1 MLASATRLGSIS
13 ASSHPISAVALP
25 RTPTPTSS
33 HTALARTTASS
44 GTFTFAVCSGSPAR
58 TMASFGTSAHAP
70 APTFGPHK
78 AGTYVNGAISPFTAG
93 ELAKGAFGCG
103 YEAYG
108 WDILQRFMKMVEKD
122 GAVYFLYNPKGGNS
136 TTAYLGPSAWGAA
149 ALLSAVDEGLAG
161 IVNAGFGYDEIA
173 FSPRWPVTP
182 YRELRYFTGY
192 ESAGRYVDCRYVQTE
207 EGFRYHLR
215 SPAKKIRAH
224 LLVPSGKTPKS
235 LRVNGTETPFA
246 LATVG
251 GSRYVD
257 VAVYVDAVVTLRGGA
272 VDFEVVY

>member
-1 MLASATRLGSIS
+1 MLR
-13 ASSHPISAVALP
+13 PNAVP
-25 RTPTPTSS
+25 P
-33 HTALARTTASS
+33 
-44 GTFTFAVCSGSPAR
+44 PA
-58 TMASFGTSAHAP
+58 P
-70 APTFGPHK
+70 PTFGPHK

-192 ESAGRYVDCRYVQTE
+192 ESVGRYVDCRYVQTE
-207 EGFRYHLR
+207 EGSAQSREEDQGASAHAIR
-215 SPAKKIRAH
+215 QDAK
-224 LLVPSGKTPKS
+224 V
-235 LRVNGTETPFA
+235 
-246 LATVG
+246 
-251 GSRYVD
+251 
-257 VAVYVDAVVTLRGGA
+257 VACERH
-272 VDFEVVY
+272 